1 MIDFKEI
8 ELKDKEWVD
17 ECLKQ
22 VKFQGCEYSFTSNYI
37 WRSIYHP
44 KIAKVEG
51 MYCLRSEYQGRYS
64 YCYPAGQGDRKK
76 VITLLL
82 EDAKELG
89 ISFRMHGITED
100 LIEQLEE
107 WFPGLFQFETNRDD
121 SDYIYTVEK
130 LSTLAGKKLHGK
142 RNHINRFK
150 DTDDWEYYD
159 VTSEN
164 VQECIEMNRE
174 WLARYVTEE
183 DKGLQDEAKAVSEIL
198 EHFDELKVKGGILKR
213 EGKVVAY
220 TIGEP
225 MNDDTYVI
233 HIEKAFYEVQGAY
246 PMINQQFVLCN
257 CQDYK
262 YVNREEDTG
271 DEGLRKAKLSY
282 YPDILLD
289 KYVATLKESE

>member
-17 ECLKQ
+17 ECLRQ
-22 VKFQGCEYSFTSNYI
+22 ANFQGCEYSFTSNYI

-51 MYCLRSEYQGRYS
+51 MYCLRSEYHGRYS
-64 YCYPAGQGDRKK
+64 YCYPAGQGDIKK

-107 WFPGLFQFETNRDD
+107 WFPGVFQFETNRDD

-150 DTDDWEYYD
+150 DTDDWQYYD
-159 VTSEN
+159 VTAEN

-174 WLARYVTEE
+174 WLARYLTEE
-183 DKGLQDEAKAVSEIL
+183 DTGLKDEAVAVNEIL
-198 EHFDELKVKGGILKR
+198 EHFVELKVKGGILKR
-213 EGKVVAY
+213 EGRVVAY

-225 MNDDTYVI
+225 ITNDTYVI

-246 PMINQQFVLCN
+246 PMINQQFVLHN

-282 YPDILLD
+282 YPDILLN

>member
-22 VKFQGCEYSFTSNYI
+22 AKFQGCEYSFTSNYI

-76 VITLLL
+76 VIALLL

>member
-22 VKFQGCEYSFTSNYI
+22 AKFQGCEYSFTSNYI

-64 YCYPAGQGDRKK
+64 YCYPAGQGDIKK

-164 VQECIEMNRE
+164 VQECIEMNKE

-225 MNDDTYVI
+225 INDDTYVI

-246 PMINQQFVLCN
+246 PMINQQFVLRN

>member
-17 ECLKQ
+17 ECLRQ
-22 VKFQGCEYSFTSNYI
+22 ANFQGCEYSFTSNYI

-51 MYCLRSEYQGRYS
+51 MYCLRSEYHGRYS
-64 YCYPAGQGDRKK
+64 YCYPAGQGDIKK

-107 WFPGLFQFETNRDD
+107 WFPGVFQFETNRDD

-164 VQECIEMNRE
+164 VQECIEMNKE

-183 DKGLQDEAKAVSEIL
+183 DKELQDEAKAVSEIL

-225 MNDDTYVI
+225 INDDTYVI

-246 PMINQQFVLCN
+246 PMINQQFVLRN